1 MTKAKRTAV
10 EQLKS
15 LIDAYLRDLQ
25 EMPDDVVLDACGAAD
40 EHSRIFR
47 DIVKAATEQA
57 GKRRLIE
64 ARRALDKEV
73 QLVEA
78 AQEAVDLAEARR
90 YLSEAANDHRITL
103 AARDLREIPDEEVR
117 RLYLQLKRLEELAR
131 VAKKDRNE

>member
-10 EQLKS
+10 EQLDS

-25 EMPDDVVLDACGAAD
+25 EMPDDVVLDACGPVD

-47 DIVKAATEQA
+47 DIAKTAIEQA
-57 GKRRLIE
+57 GKRRLAH
-64 ARRALDKEV
+64 ARRALDREV

-78 AQEAVDLAEARR
+78 PDAGDLAEARR
-90 YLSEAANDHRITL
+90 YLFEAANDHRITL

-117 RLYLQLKRLEELAR
+117 RLYLQLRRLEELAR
-131 VAKKDRNE
+131 LAKKNENE